1 MINPYLADP
10 TMFAQGP
17 ICNFSDKQLSY
28 CNRSAGPYQKFFP
41 SVQPHA
47 RVIVMGMLIAW
58 LQSTAATIHKG
69 TLKVRVSKEGNI
81 ELVTVYE
88 VSKILNSSLDLEK
101 TLRSVLNVL
110 SSHLQMQRGMVALLQ
125 EDGYLQVVA
134 ATGMNKEEIAQGR
147 FKSGEGVMGKILK
160 SGVPAVVPDIAKEA
174 LFLNRTGSRKHK
186 GETIISF
193 VGVPIKA
200 GRDILGVLSFDRES
214 DHEER
219 SNFGSDVRFLTMVAN
234 IVGQTVRL
242 HQKVAEDRAN
252 LLQEKMRL
260 QSELHGKYSLDN
272 VIGQSKPMQN
282 VFAEVHQVA
291 ASRSTVLLRGES
303 GTGKEAVAR
312 AIHHLSPRKDKPFI
326 KVNCAALS
334 ETLLE
339 SELFGHERGSFTGA
353 SQERKGRF
361 EQAHGGTLF
370 LDEIGDI
377 SPAFQTRLLRVL
389 QEREFE
395 RVGGNKTIKVDV
407 RLIAA
412 TNRNLEEAV
421 TQGSFRED
429 LYYRINVVAIFLPPL
444 RERREDIPL
453 LADFFLQQANQ
464 ENGKHLRFS
473 PEVVQVLY
481 NCQWPGN
488 VRELSNCVERMVATT
503 QGKVIRKSD
512 MLCDREMCFSFI
524 MWQQHSKHSIYPI
537 IPASES
543 GIEAPA
549 REAVLPSNQVS
560 LPPVEPLYPAGNSG
574 DPQKQ
579 QIIDALE
586 KCGWVQAKAAR
597 LLGITPRQI
606 GYAISKHG
614 IDVKRY

>member
-1 MINPYLADP
+1 M
-10 TMFAQGP
+10 
-17 ICNFSDKQLSY
+17 
-28 CNRSAGPYQKFFP
+28 
-41 SVQPHA
+41 
-47 RVIVMGMLIAW
+47 
-58 LQSTAATIHKG
+58 
-69 TLKVRVSKEGNI
+69 RVSKEDNI

-88 VSKILNSSLDLEK
+88 VSKILNSSLDLHK

-110 SSHLQMQRGMVALLQ
+110 SSHLHMQRGMVALLQ
-125 EDGYLQVVA
+125 DDGYLQVVA
-134 ATGMNKEEIAQGR
+134 ATGMDKEEIAQGR
-147 FKSGEGVMGKILK
+147 FRSGEGVMGSILK
-160 SGVPAVVPDIAKEA
+160 SGVPAVVPDITKEA
-174 LFLNRTGSRKHK
+174 LFLNRTGSRKNK

-193 VGVPIKA
+193 IGVPIKA
-200 GRDILGVLSFDRES
+200 GRDTIGVLSFDRES
-214 DHEER
+214 SQAETR
-219 SNFGSDVRFLTMVAN
+219 KFGSDVRFMSMVAN
-234 IVGQTVRL
+234 LVGQTVLL

-361 EQAHGGTLF
+361 ELAHGGTLF
-370 LDEIGDI
+370 LDEIGDV

-395 RVGGNKTIKVDV
+395 RVGGTKTIKVDV

-453 LADFFLQQANQ
+453 LADFFLQQANK
-464 ENGKHLRFS
+464 ENDKHLRFS

-503 QGKVIRKSD
+503 QGKVIHKAD
-512 MLCDREMCFSFI
+512 MLCDREMCFSFV
-524 MWQQHSKHSIYPI
+524 MWQQHSKHSVYPI
-537 IPASES
+537 IAASES
-543 GIEAPA
+543 GTVPPA
-549 REAVLPSNQVS
+549 YEVPPPDSLVPPSA
-560 LPPVEPLYPAGNSG
+560 VEPPYPASKSG

-597 LLGITPRQI
+597 MLGLTPRQI
-606 GYAISKHG
+606 GYAITKHG